1 MLFWYRYLYLISC
14 ACSFT
19 EGTVNP
25 IFSEMEIEY
34 LKSLRLARIVTAT
47 VPLVEKDGESIQPNV
62 VPVGFDFDGDYF

>member
-1 MLFWYRYLYLISC
+1 
-14 ACSFT
+14 
-19 EGTVNP
+19 
-25 IFSEMEIEY
+25 MEIEY